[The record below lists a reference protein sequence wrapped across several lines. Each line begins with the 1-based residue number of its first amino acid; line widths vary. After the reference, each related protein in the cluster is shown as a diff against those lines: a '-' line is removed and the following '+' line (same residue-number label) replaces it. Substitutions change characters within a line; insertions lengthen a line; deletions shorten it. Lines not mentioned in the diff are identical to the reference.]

1 MRRGL
6 GIWIFVIIS
15 ALILYL
21 FSNETVTL
29 ALLLALI
36 AVLPASFMLLKLNR
50 RSLEVSLS
58 DAIRLEN
65 KSIFT
70 LTIRNKGW
78 LPVASAEIEVSCENL
93 RTGETDLHLVRRG
106 LMPRKSAEVKIEV
119 SPTHAGRYEL
129 SIAEGRMYD
138 PLGIWA
144 DAIDC
149 EDHRYMTSLP
159 LIYEM
164 HIKPVS
170 SAAMP
175 ESDIYAVRR
184 KGSVS
189 GDMVGIKEYVA
200 GDPVRNIHWKLS
212 EKTDKLLVKELGE
225 PATDNYLLLLDSA
238 ASVVQDT
245 AALDAIASV
254 FASLMH
260 SLRLSEIAFNVGW
273 TDPATDKVVIYH
285 VVTEDDY
292 NNAIDSFLAV
302 PVSAPSAFS
311 KIESDIS
318 ENRYARVIIV
328 GPRIPADI
336 ENLTNG
342 CEATVLMYGGG
353 SGLSS
358 TGVSVLGFDSY
369 SYKESLSMVEL

>member
-6 GIWIFVIIS
+6 GIWIFIVLS

-36 AVLPASFMLLKLNR
+36 AVLPASFMLLRLNR
-50 RSLEVSLS
+50 SSLEVSLS
-58 DAIRLEN
+58 DATRLEN

-78 LPVASAEIEVSCENL
+78 LPVAAAEVEIKCENL
-93 RTGETDLHLVRRG
+93 RTGESDLYLVRRG
-106 LMPRKSAEVKIEV
+106 LMPRKSTEAKIEV

-129 SIAEGRMYD
+129 SVSSGMMYE
-138 PLGIWA
+138 PLGIWSES
-144 DAIDC
+144 IDC
-149 EDHRYMTSLP
+149 EDHRYLTFP
-159 LIYEM
+159 PVIYEM
-164 HIKPVS
+164 NIKPVS

-175 ESDIYAVRR
+175 ESDINSIRR

-212 EKTDKLLVKELGE
+212 EKTDKLLVKELGD

-238 ASVVQDT
+238 AGIVHDT

-260 SLRLSEIAFNVGW
+260 SLRLSDIAFNVGW
-273 TDPATDKVVIYH
+273 TDPVTDKVVIYRI
-285 VVTEDDY
+285 VTEDDY
-292 NNAIDSFLAV
+292 NAAVDNFLAV
-302 PVSAPSAFS
+302 PASTPSAFS
-311 KIESDIS
+311 KMETDIS
-318 ENRYARVIIV
+318 ESRYARVIIV
-328 GPRIPADI
+328 GPRVPADI

-342 CEATVLMYGGG
+342 CEATVLMYGGS
-353 SGLSS
+353 SGHGG
-358 TGVSVLGFDSY
+358 TGVTVLGFDSY
-369 SYKESLSMVEL
+369 SYKEGLSLVEL

>member
-1 MRRGL
+1 MRRKF
-6 GIWIFVIIS
+6 GIWFFVIIS

-36 AVLPASFMLLKLNR
+36 AVLPASFLLLRLNR

-58 DAIRLEN
+58 DGIRSDD
-65 KSIFT
+65 KSTFT
-70 LTIRNKGW
+70 LTIKNKGW
-78 LPVASAEIEVSCENL
+78 LPVASAEVEVRCENL
-93 RTGETDLHLVRRG
+93 RTGETDLYHVHRG
-106 LMPRKSAEVKIEV
+106 LMPRKSTEMKIEV
-119 SPTHAGRYEL
+119 SPTHAGRYDL
-129 SIAEGRMYD
+129 SVTSGKMYD
-138 PLGIWA
+138 PLGIWSERIEC
-144 DAIDC
+144 D
-149 EDHRYMTSLP
+149 DHRYMTSLP

-175 ESDIYAVRR
+175 ESDVYAVRR
-184 KGSVS
+184 RGSVS
-189 GDMVGIKEYVA
+189 GDMIGIKEYVA

-212 EKTDKLLVKELGE
+212 EKTDKLLVKELGD

-238 ASVVQDT
+238 AGIVHDT
-245 AALDAIASV
+245 AALDAVASV

-260 SLRLSEIAFNVGW
+260 SLRLSDIAFNVGW
-273 TDPATDKVVIYH
+273 TDPATEKAVIYR
-285 VVTEDDY
+285 VVTEEDY
-292 NNAIDSFLAV
+292 NNAVDNFLAV

-318 ENRYARVIIV
+318 ESRYARVIIV
-328 GPRIPADI
+328 GPRVPANI

-358 TGVSVLGFDSY
+358 AGVTVLGFDSY
-369 SYKESLSMVEL
+369 SYRENLSMVEL

>member
-29 ALLLALI
+29 ALLLAII
-36 AVLPASFMLLKLNR
+36 AMLPASFLLLRLSR
-50 RSLEVSLS
+50 RSLAISLS
-58 DAIRLEN
+58 DAMRSDN
-65 KSIFT
+65 KSTFT
-70 LTIRNKGW
+70 LTIKNNGW
-78 LPVASAEIEVSCENL
+78 LPVASAEVEVRCENL
-93 RTGETDLHLVRRG
+93 RTGETDTYRIHRG
-106 LMPRKSAEVKIEV
+106 LMPRKSAEAKIEV

-129 SIAEGRMYD
+129 SVSAGRMYD
-138 PLGIWA
+138 PLGIWNES
-144 DAIDC
+144 IDC
-149 EDHRYMTSLP
+149 EDRRYMTSLP
-159 LIYEM
+159 EIYEM

-175 ESDIYAVRR
+175 ESDVYAVRR

-212 EKTDKLLVKELGE
+212 EKTDKLLVKELGD

-238 ASVVQDT
+238 SGLVHDT
-245 AALDAIASV
+245 TALDAVASV

-260 SLRLSEIAFNVGW
+260 SLRLSDIAFNVGW
-273 TDPATDKVVIYH
+273 TDPATEKVVIYR

-292 NNAIDSFLAV
+292 NNAVDSFLAV
-302 PVSAPSAFS
+302 PVSAPSAFG

-328 GPRIPADI
+328 GPRVPANI

-353 SGLSS
+353 SGHISS
-358 TGVSVLGFDSY
+358 GVTVLGFDSY
-369 SYKESLSMVEL
+369 SYRESLSMVEL

>member
-6 GIWIFVIIS
+6 GKWIFIIIS

-36 AVLPASFMLLKLNR
+36 AALPASFLLLRLSR
-50 RSLEVSLS
+50 RSIEISLS
-58 DAIRLEN
+58 DASRFEN
-65 KSIFT
+65 KNSFI
-70 LTIRNKGW
+70 LTIKNKGW
-78 LPVASAEIEVSCENL
+78 LPVALVEVEVCCENL
-93 RTGETDLHLVRRG
+93 RTGEADLYRVHRG
-106 LMPRKSAEVKIEV
+106 LMPRKSTEATIEI

-129 SIAEGRMYD
+129 SVSSGKMYD
-138 PLGIWA
+138 PLGIWGEK
-144 DAIDC
+144 IDC
-149 EDHRYMTSLP
+149 EDRRYMTSLP
-159 LIYEM
+159 EIYEM

-175 ESDIYAVRR
+175 ESDVYSVRR

-189 GDMVGIKEYVA
+189 GDMIGIKEYVA

-212 EKTDKLLVKELGE
+212 EKTDKLLVKELGD

-238 ASVVQDT
+238 AGLVHDT
-245 AALDAIASV
+245 VALDAVASV

-260 SLRLSEIAFNVGW
+260 SLRLSDITFNVGW
-273 TDPATDKVVIYH
+273 TDPTTDKVVIYRI
-285 VVTEDDY
+285 VTEDDY
-292 NNAIDSFLAV
+292 NSAVDSFLAV
-302 PVSAPSAFS
+302 PVSTPSAFS

-318 ENRYARVIIV
+318 DSRYARVIIV
-328 GPRIPADI
+328 GPRIPADL

-353 SGLSS
+353 NGHSS
-358 TGVSVLGFDSY
+358 VGVTVLGFDSD
-369 SYKESLSMVEL
+369 SYRESLSMVEL

>member
-6 GIWIFVIIS
+6 VTWVFVIIS

-36 AVLPASFMLLKLNR
+36 AVLPASFLLLRLSR
-50 RSLEVSLS
+50 RSIEVSLS
-58 DAIRLEN
+58 DAIRTDN
-65 KSIFT
+65 KSSFT
-70 LTIRNKGW
+70 LTIKNKGW
-78 LPVASAEIEVSCENL
+78 LPIASVEVEVRCENL
-93 RTGETDLHLVRRG
+93 RTGETDLYHVHRG
-106 LMPRKSAEVKIEV
+106 LMPRKSAELKIEV
-119 SPTHAGRYEL
+119 SPTHAGRYDL
-129 SIAEGRMYD
+129 SVAAGRMYD
-138 PLGIWA
+138 PLGIWSESIEC
-144 DAIDC
+144 D
-149 EDHRYMTSLP
+149 DHRYMTSLP
-159 LIYEM
+159 VIYDM

-175 ESDIYAVRR
+175 ESDVYAVRR

-189 GDMVGIKEYVA
+189 GDMIGIKEYVA

-212 EKTDKLLVKELGE
+212 EKTDKLLVKELGD

-238 ASVVQDT
+238 AGIVHDT
-245 AALDAIASV
+245 AALDAVASV

-260 SLRLSEIAFNVGW
+260 SLRLSDIAFNVGW
-273 TDPATDKVVIYH
+273 TDPATEKVVIYR
-285 VVTEDDY
+285 VVTEEDY
-292 NNAIDSFLAV
+292 NNAVDSFLAV
-302 PVSAPSAFS
+302 PVSTPSAFN

-318 ENRYARVIIV
+318 DSRYARVIIV
-328 GPRIPADI
+328 GPRVPANI

-353 SGLSS
+353 SGHGIA
-358 TGVSVLGFDSY
+358 GVTVLGFDSY
-369 SYKESLSMVEL
+369 SYRESLSTVEL